1 MGNTQGNRLTKE
13 EIDDLHTSSHF
24 DQKELKDLYK
34 QFKKEIPSG
43 GINKRDFK
51 ELLKGL
57 GVVDVF
63 LQDLIFNTF
72 DYDKDGQINFK
83 DVTTGLSIIARGDPD
98 EKLELAFRLYDLDGN
113 GVISRE
119 EMSQVIE
126 SYYKLVGPLISSSGK
141 KYETPEQLVDEFF
154 EQMDQNGDGVISLEE
169 YKEGAMKNPDIIQRL
184 KLFTAL

>member
-1 MGNTQGNRLTKE
+1 MIFIPPVIVRS
-13 EIDDLHTSSHF
+13 TSIVVQLINANCMWAV

-98 EKLELAFRLYDLDGN
+98 EKLE
-113 GVISRE
+113 RE
-119 EMSQVIE
+119 
-126 SYYKLVGPLISSSGK
+126 YLL
-141 KYETPEQLVDEFF
+141 
-154 EQMDQNGDGVISLEE
+154 N
-169 YKEGAMKNPDIIQRL
+169 
-184 KLFTAL
+184 

>member
-1 MGNTQGNRLTKE
+1 MGDVALTP
-13 EIDDLHTSSHF
+13 F
-24 DQKELKDLYK
+24 VVDQKELKDLYK

-72 DYDKDGQINFK
+72 DYDKDGQIDFK

-98 EKLELAFRLYDLDGN
+98 EKLECEYLLNYYFEFTSMILCYLKPHVNNTLLFRIS
-113 GVISRE
+113 GVQIVRFGWQWRYQSRRNVA
-119 EMSQVIE
+119 SDRVLLQA
-126 SYYKLVGPLISSSGK
+126 SGSA
-141 KYETPEQLVDEFF
+141 D
-154 EQMDQNGDGVISLEE
+154 
-169 YKEGAMKNPDIIQRL
+169 
-184 KLFTAL
+184 